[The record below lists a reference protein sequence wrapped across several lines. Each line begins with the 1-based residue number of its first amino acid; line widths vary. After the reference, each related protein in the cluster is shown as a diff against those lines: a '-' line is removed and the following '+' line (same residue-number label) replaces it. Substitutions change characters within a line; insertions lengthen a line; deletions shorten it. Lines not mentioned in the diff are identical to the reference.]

1 LGGGVSTVRFERS
14 ARGAES
20 MHSRRAPVALALL
33 VVVLGC
39 GSGAA
44 VAATSTL
51 PVVHAS
57 EGRDGGKVTLRRGQT
72 LQVVLHSTY
81 WRFKAPSTAGVL
93 RLAGKPVV
101 TPKPGCVP
109 GQGCGTVT
117 VTYVARA
124 IGSAA
129 VAASRTSCGE
139 ALRCTPA
146 AGSYKLTVAVLR

>member
-1 LGGGVSTVRFERS
+1 
-14 ARGAES
+14 
-20 MHSRRAPVALALL
+20 MHSRRAHVAFALL

-39 GSGAA
+39 GSGAGL
-44 VAATSTL
+44 AATSPL
-51 PVVHAS
+51 PVVHVS
-57 EGRDGGKVTLRRGQT
+57 ESRDGGKVTLRRGQK
-72 LQVVLHSTY
+72 LRVVLHSTY